1 MTENEGYLL
10 LALPLIPLGS
20 AILLMLIPSRE
31 RTAIRGV
38 TGAASLAMFLI
49 SVYVFFAFDYKGE
62 QFQGVL
68 AWPWIENAGFL
79 GENGIQLKVGIDG
92 IAAPMILLTGIVIM
106 SGTWVSWK
114 VETRS
119 KDFFILLFVL
129 VAGVYGTF
137 VALDLFFWFLLY
149 ETAVLPMY
157 LLIAVWGSGR
167 REYGAMKLMMM
178 LVAASILIFT
188 GIFGIFTEAG
198 LGTFDMPALFE
209 ATYDENFQKI
219 MFPMIAIGCGT
230 LAGLFPLHPWSPD
243 GHAAAP
249 TAVSMLHAGVLMKLG
264 AFGIIRLGFQILP
277 EGAEFWAPALLTL
290 GIIGALW
297 GAIAALRQTDLKL
310 MTGFSSVSHM
320 GYVFV
325 GLGTLN
331 LIGMSGAVLQM
342 FAHGVMTALFFLLIG
357 ALYDQSHDRELT
369 HFSGMAKQMPVWAA
383 FFVIAG
389 LASFGVPGLSG
400 FIAEVHIFIG
410 AFRAYPVVGGLAV
423 LTAAITATYLLRMFA
438 QTFFGEPSPRWSGSI
453 GEITWPERAGATV
466 LAISILALGL
476 WPSPWIDRISEGVR
490 HAIPKLADD
499 TSAVTELRLEEG
511 MPELEVL
518 GVVLDRTWAESGI
531 PGDAL

>member
-20 AILLMLIPSRE
+20 AILLMGIPAKE
-31 RTAIRGV
+31 RTAIIAL
-38 TGAASLAMFLI
+38 TGLASFAMFVI

-62 QFQGVL
+62 QFQGVVD
-68 AWPWIENAGFL
+68 WPWIENVAFL
-79 GENGIQLKVGIDG
+79 GPDGIQLKVGIDG
-92 IAAPMILLTGIVIM
+92 IAAPMILLTGIVIL

-114 VETRS
+114 IEHRL

-137 VALDLFFWFLLY
+137 IALDLFFWFLLY

-188 GIFGIFTEAG
+188 AIFGIFTEAG
-198 LGTFDMPALFE
+198 LATFDMPALFD

-219 MFPMIAIGCGT
+219 MFPLVVIGCGT
-230 LAGLFPLHPWSPD
+230 LGGLFPLHPWSPD

-264 AFGIIRLGFQILP
+264 AFGIIRLGFQMLP
-277 EGAEFWAPALLTL
+277 EGAAFWAPALLTL

-297 GAIAALRQTDLKL
+297 GAIAALRQTDFKL

-325 GLGTLN
+325 GLGTFT
-331 LIGMSGAVLQM
+331 LIGMSGSVLQM

-357 ALYDQSHDRELT
+357 ALYDQSHDRE
-369 HFSGMAKQMPVWAA
+369 FPSYSGMARQMPIWAV
-383 FFVIAG
+383 FFLIAG
-389 LASFGVPGLSG
+389 LASFGLPGLSG
-400 FIAEVHIFIG
+400 FIAEFHIFVG
-410 AFRAYPVVGGLAV
+410 AFQAYPIVGALAI

-438 QTFFGEPSPRWSGSI
+438 QAFFGEPSPRWSAVH
-453 GEITWPERAGATV
+453 EITWTERAGALV
-466 LAISILALGL
+466 LATPIFVLGL
-476 WPSPWIDRISEGVR
+476 WPSPWVDRISAGIEFG
-490 HAIPKLADD
+490 IP
-499 TSAVTELRLEEG
+499 
-511 MPELEVL
+511 EVL
-518 GVVLDRTWAESGI
+518 L
-531 PGDAL
+531 